1 MSHVHDLLA
10 IASEALGPEISCQN
24 FGSEFALGAE
34 LFNLLRQKNGFYGFE
49 QALHV
54 FPSGADTTGT
64 MTLEHWNTQTLWRSA
79 FGDLAEGL
87 LFFAEDALGDQF
99 CLSKREPF
107 IFRFYSETG
116 ELTRLADSIE
126 DWAGMI
132 LSDYEFET
140 GWPLA
145 HKWQAQHG
153 PLPLGQRLQPKISFI
168 YGGAYE
174 LDNLWVGDAVKGM
187 LFKADIAKKVKDLP
201 EGTQVKLVVQD

>member
-1 MSHVHDLLA
+1 MSRVHDLLT
-10 IASEALGPEISCQN
+10 ITSEALGPEIASN
-24 FGSEFALGAE
+24 DVSSGFVLGAE
-34 LFNLLRQKNGFYGFE
+34 LFDLLHQRNGFYAFE

-79 FGDLAEGL
+79 YGDLAEDL

-99 CLSKREPF
+99 CLSKRERF

-116 ELTRLADSIE
+116 ELTRLADSFE
-126 DWAGMI
+126 GWAGMI

-153 PLPLGQRLQPKISFI
+153 PLPLGHRLQPKIPFI

-174 LDNLWVGDAVKGM
+174 VENLWAGDAVKGM
-187 LFKADIAKKVKDLP
+187 LFKADVARKVKDLP
-201 EGTQVKLVVQD
+201 EGTQVKLVVRT